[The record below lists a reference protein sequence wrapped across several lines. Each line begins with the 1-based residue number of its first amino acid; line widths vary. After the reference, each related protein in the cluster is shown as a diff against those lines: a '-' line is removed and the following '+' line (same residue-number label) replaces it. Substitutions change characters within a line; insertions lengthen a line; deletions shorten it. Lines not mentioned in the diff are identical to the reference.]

1 MPSPRNRFELACR
14 IGAFALLGW
23 LLGTS
28 IMPAPARRVTRA
40 SQADVETKLAEWTR
54 LPSSVALH
62 GDFSTTPSARAIDW
76 LSALKRSGHAVTWSG
91 SPPPVALT
99 AEATADPRG
108 SVRVSVAAPSDDR
121 VSLRDDASVIDSVHI
136 SNLGGSVTVPLL
148 VGDVRANVLGQVAIA
163 SPPDSVPLKTIVV
176 VGGAGWEGRFV
187 VAALEERGWP
197 VVARFAV
204 APNVDVTQGIGSLVL
219 DTARVA
225 AVVAIDTVVQRFG
238 GAIERFVRSGGGL
251 VLAGPASLAP
261 ATTSLA
267 PGVIGTRFRP
277 AVLPRDT
284 LDLGSTGFFPV
295 TSLKPD
301 AVPLE
306 RRTGGIAIA
315 ARRVGAGRVIQV
327 GYDDSWRWRMAGA
340 TGSENAH
347 REWWSRIVSA
357 VAYVPEPVGR
367 VATSSLASAPLALLV
382 DRVGPS
388 RSSAPAGVGREPVD
402 RRLILALIMML
413 LIAEWASRRLR
424 RLRCASRS
432 SRTRTADVSS
442 PAWDIRS
449 TSAAYG

>member
-1 MPSPRNRFELACR
+1 MRSPRSRFELGCR

-28 IMPAPARRVTRA
+28 IMPAPGRRVVRA
-40 SQADVETKLAEWTR
+40 SQSDVGAKLAEWTR
-54 LPSSVALH
+54 LPSRFALH
-62 GDFSTTPSARAIDW
+62 GDFATTPAAWEIDW
-76 LSALKRSGHAVTWSG
+76 LSALRRSGRSVTWSG
-91 SPPPVALT
+91 SPPPIAIT

-108 SVRVSVAAPSDDR
+108 AVQISVAAPSDDR
-121 VSLRDDASVIDSVHI
+121 VSLRDEASLIDSIHV
-136 SNLGGSVTVPLL
+136 SNLGGSVNVPLL
-148 VGDVRANVLGQVAIA
+148 VGDVVANAAGQVAVA
-163 SPPDSVPLKTIVV
+163 PPPETTPLKSIVV
-176 VGGAGWEGRFV
+176 IGGAGWEGRFV

-197 VVARFAV
+197 VIARFAV
-204 APNVDVTQGIGSLVL
+204 APNVDVAQGAASLVL

-238 GAIERFVRSGGGL
+238 GAIERFVRAGGGL
-251 VLAGPASLAP
+251 VLAGPSSLAP
-261 ATTSLA
+261 ATSPLA
-267 PGVIGTRFRP
+267 PGVIGARFRP

-327 GYDDSWRWRMAGA
+327 GYDDSWRWRMAGP

-347 REWWSRIVSA
+347 REWWSRLVSA
-357 VAYVPEPVGR
+357 VAYVPEPVVG

-388 RSSAPAGVGREPVD
+388 RSSAPSGVGREPVD
-402 RRLILALIMML
+402 RRLILALIMIL

-424 RLRCASRS
+424 GLR
-432 SRTRTADVSS
+432 
-442 PAWDIRS
+442 
-449 TSAAYG
+449 

>member
-1 MPSPRNRFELACR
+1 MRSPRNRFELGCR
-14 IGAFALLGW
+14 IGVFALLGW

-28 IMPAPARRVTRA
+28 IMPAPGRRVVRA
-40 SQADVETKLAEWTR
+40 SQSDVGAKLAEWTR
-54 LPSSVALH
+54 LPARFALH
-62 GDFSTTPSARAIDW
+62 GDFATAPAAWEIDW
-76 LSALKRSGHAVTWSG
+76 LSALRRSGRSVTWSG
-91 SPPPVALT
+91 SPPPVAVT
-99 AEATADPRG
+99 TEATADPRG
-108 SVRVSVAAPSDDR
+108 AVQISVAAPSDDR
-121 VSLRDDASVIDSVHI
+121 VSLRDDASLIDSIHV

-148 VGDVRANVLGQVAIA
+148 VGDVVANAAGQAAVAP
-163 SPPDSVPLKTIVV
+163 SPDTTPLKPIVV
-176 VGGAGWEGRFV
+176 VGAAGWEGRFV

-197 VVARFAV
+197 VIARFAV
-204 APNVDVTQGIGSLVL
+204 APNVDVTGAGSLTL

-225 AVVAIDTVVQRFG
+225 AIVAIDTVVQRFG

-251 VLAGPASLAP
+251 VLAGPSSRAP

-306 RRTGGIAIA
+306 RRTGGVAIA

-357 VAYVPEPVGR
+357 VAYVPEPVRG
-367 VATSSLASAPLALLV
+367 VATASLASAPLALLV

-388 RSSAPAGVGREPVD
+388 RSSAPSGIGREPVD
-402 RRLILALIMML
+402 RRWILALIMIL

-424 RLRCASRS
+424 GLR
-432 SRTRTADVSS
+432 
-442 PAWDIRS
+442 
-449 TSAAYG
+449 

>member
-1 MPSPRNRFELACR
+1 MRSLRNRFELACR

-28 IMPAPARRVTRA
+28 ITPAPGRRVVRA
-40 SQADVETKLAEWTR
+40 SQSDVGAKLAEWTR
-54 LPSSVALH
+54 LPTRFALH
-62 GDFSTTPSARAIDW
+62 GDFSTAPAAWEIDW
-76 LSALKRSGHAVTWSG
+76 LSALRRSGRSVTWSG
-91 SPPPVALT
+91 SPPPVAVT

-108 SVRVSVAAPSDDR
+108 AVQISVAAPSDDR
-121 VSLRDDASVIDSVHI
+121 VSLRDDASVIDSIHV

-148 VGDVRANVLGQVAIA
+148 VGDVVANAAGQIAVAP
-163 SPPDSVPLKTIVV
+163 SPDTTPLKSIVV

-187 VAALEERGWP
+187 VAALEARGWP
-197 VVARFAV
+197 VIARFAV
-204 APNVDVTQGIGSLVL
+204 APNVDVTQGGGGSLVL

-251 VLAGPASLAP
+251 VLAGPSSLAP
-261 ATTSLA
+261 ATASLA
-267 PGVIGTRFRP
+267 PGAIGTRFRP

-357 VAYVPEPVGR
+357 VAYVPETAGA

-388 RSSAPAGVGREPVD
+388 RSSAPSGVGREPVD
-402 RRLILALIMML
+402 RRLILALIMIL

-424 RLRCASRS
+424 GLR
-432 SRTRTADVSS
+432 
-442 PAWDIRS
+442 
-449 TSAAYG
+449 

>member
-1 MPSPRNRFELACR
+1 MRSPRKRFELGCR

-28 IMPAPARRVTRA
+28 IMPAPGRRVVRA
-40 SQADVETKLAEWTR
+40 SQSDVETKLAEWTR
-54 LPSSVALH
+54 LSSSVALH
-62 GDFSTTPSARAIDW
+62 GDFSTTPSAWAIDW
-76 LSALKRSGHAVTWSG
+76 LSALRRSGHAVTWSG

-99 AEATADPRG
+99 VEATADPRG
-108 SVRVSVAAPSDDR
+108 AVQISVAAPADDR
-121 VSLRDDASVIDSVHI
+121 VSLRDDASVIDSVRV

-148 VGDVRANVLGQVAIA
+148 VGDVVATAVGQVAIA
-163 SPPDSVPLKTIVV
+163 SPPDSTPLRTIVV

-204 APNVDVTQGIGSLVL
+204 APNVDVTQGSGSLVL

-225 AVVAIDTVVQRFG
+225 AVVAIDTVIQRFG

-261 ATTSLA
+261 AAASLA
-267 PGVIGTRFRP
+267 PGAIGTRFRP

-306 RRTGGIAIA
+306 RRTGGIAVA

-347 REWWSRIVSA
+347 REWWSRLVSA
-357 VAYVPEPVGR
+357 VAYVPEPYVG
-367 VATSSLASAPLALLV
+367 ATTAATPSSAPLALLV
-382 DRVGPS
+382 DRVGPA
-388 RSSAPAGVGREPVD
+388 RASAPSGVGRAPVD
-402 RRLILALIMML
+402 RRLILALVMIL
-413 LIAEWASRRLR
+413 LLAEWASRRLR
-424 RLRCASRS
+424 GLR
-432 SRTRTADVSS
+432 
-442 PAWDIRS
+442 
-449 TSAAYG
+449 